1 MTALARCGIAASLA
15 CSPAAWNAAAIEADA
30 RGPLPASLEHK
41 VQSLRADLSTNG
53 YEVAQGEVHLF
64 SIADCK
70 YAIESIG
77 NCLGNNPT
85 APYVIPTVPLWPD
98 EFVDEHMKGLLG
110 PVDDDQGWAHRL
122 DPREAIVILGQLPP
136 QGRYFGIQPYIF
148 TRETRLNRQDPI
160 YQTLTDSFMKSILFM
175 ASPSPSR
182 PLVFSSLGDSINNV
196 VIERQSGAAW
206 GEQRFFIITS
216 DARLGRDLSE
226 ALLRAGVPDRRE
238 IFTAAVPSSLARL
251 GLGTASDDF
260 MTLIRYAMPSDV
272 AAGEQWRRELPL
284 VVLRVRDK
292 NPSHLA
298 EPYAMPGRET
308 RTARSELGLK
318 GDVDK
323 LVAAVK
329 RKWGQAQARDS
340 QFFSLLQ
347 AVDLIGDH
355 CLQRPMNCLGD
366 TADADYQVSETVGLD
381 SGEIL
386 AVMGTL
392 GTATGNATYTS
403 LSINRLPELVGTSN
417 LSDEDLAGTASAFSS
432 TVGNTNK
439 LYLKYFSRDCGDLPN
454 CHQVTEQMVP
464 RGESLK
470 LIQRNYI
477 VPGSTRGPAPDR
489 VVNPRLI
496 VLKR

>member
-1 MTALARCGIAASLA
+1 
-15 CSPAAWNAAAIEADA
+15 
-30 RGPLPASLEHK
+30 
-41 VQSLRADLSTNG
+41 
-53 YEVAQGEVHLF
+53 
-64 SIADCK
+64 
-70 YAIESIG
+70 
-77 NCLGNNPT
+77 
-85 APYVIPTVPLWPD
+85 
-98 EFVDEHMKGLLG
+98 
-110 PVDDDQGWAHRL
+110 
-122 DPREAIVILGQLPP
+122 
-136 QGRYFGIQPYIF
+136 
-148 TRETRLNRQDPI
+148 
-160 YQTLTDSFMKSILFM
+160 
-175 ASPSPSR
+175 
-182 PLVFSSLGDSINNV
+182 
-196 VIERQSGAAW
+196 
-206 GEQRFFIITS
+206 
-216 DARLGRDLSE
+216 
-226 ALLRAGVPDRRE
+226 
-238 IFTAAVPSSLARL
+238 
-251 GLGTASDDF
+251 
-260 MTLIRYAMPSDV
+260 
-272 AAGEQWRRELPL
+272 
-284 VVLRVRDK
+284 
-292 NPSHLA
+292 
-298 EPYAMPGRET
+298 MPGRET